1 MTKSYHI
8 QLLLLIL
15 LFTFV
20 PIVVMANDSNSVQP
34 AQYIINSAGEREI
47 KLPPYAG
54 FRCCIGYY
62 DHYHANRTSR
72 IVMTNFNERLIEMQ
86 EELINALRLATGQIS
101 GTTREQTAAQ
111 HTLAD
116 QQDDRATV
124 KAIETARMNAM
135 RETVSGPSSCAI
147 ITGTVGGTTS
157 QHADSFKEDLTVQVN
172 SWSQGSPEVPSSLGP
187 SQSALALLQSHCNN
201 FADANSIES
210 GLCEVEGK
218 IPNGD
223 TDVANSIFYQSDQV
237 GYRLDQD
244 RIDAAKAFILTSI
257 DPTPVKSVSDAQANT
272 PQGKILATLRNTSIA
287 RASVAN
293 ETLSFLTSQRV
304 PNSNPSTIEWASGHA
319 DGMMGLE
326 GADFSSGVSHKDWLR
341 LHSQHFLLNPD
352 WTKNSDTSIATAQKA
367 TKNVLAVIAY
377 QGFETYKLLERIA
390 TNLAIQT
397 ALLNEQSVSSA
408 GVH

>member
-1 MTKSYHI
+1 MIKTF
-8 QLLLLIL
+8 LIL
-15 LFTFV
+15 LLSAIFLLLNFSYAV
-20 PIVVMANDSNSVQP
+20 FANDLYSIKST
-34 AQYIINSAGEREI
+34 QYVINSTGEHEI
-47 KLPPYAG
+47 KFPPYADYG
-54 FRCCIGYY
+54 CCIEYY
-62 DHYHANRTSR
+62 DHGHANRTSR
-72 IVMTNFNERLIEMQ
+72 IVMTNFNERLIEVQ
-86 EELINALRLATGQIS
+86 EALIEALRLSTGQIS

-135 RETVSGPSSCAI
+135 QETVSGASSCAI
-147 ITGTVGGTTS
+147 ITGTVGGATS
-157 QHADSFKEDLTVQVN
+157 QHADTFKEDLTVQVN
-172 SWSQGSPEVPSSLGP
+172 SWSQGSTELPSSLGP
-187 SQSALALLQSHCNN
+187 SQAALALLQSHCNN
-201 FADANSIES
+201 FANATSIES
-210 GLCEVEGK
+210 GLCEIEGK

-237 GYRLDQD
+237 GYRLNQD
-244 RIDAAKAFILTSI
+244 RIDAAKAFILTSV

-272 PQGKILATLRNTSIA
+272 PQGKILATNRNSSIA

-304 PNSNPSTIEWASGHA
+304 PNSNQSTIEWATNHA
-319 DGMMGLE
+319 DGMSGLE
-326 GADFSSGVSHKDWLR
+326 QVDFSNGVSHKDWMR

-377 QGFETYKLLERIA
+377 QGFESYKLLERIA
-390 TNLAIQT
+390 SNLAIQT
-397 ALLNEQSVSSA
+397 AILNEQSR
-408 GVH
+408 GQ